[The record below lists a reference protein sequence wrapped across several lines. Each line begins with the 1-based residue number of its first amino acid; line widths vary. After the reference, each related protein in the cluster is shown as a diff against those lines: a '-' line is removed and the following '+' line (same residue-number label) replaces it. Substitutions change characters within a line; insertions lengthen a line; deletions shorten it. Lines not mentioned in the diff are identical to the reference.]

1 MRARVASIVTSPE
14 RSLGASIKL
23 PNFRGAINICCD
35 HSEATR
41 ASFRSGAFACILF
54 KRWQLSTDHGICQD
68 AIPSAQLP
76 LNRICNYSL
85 GSYLKHQLRIV
96 LSCFTPSILYS
107 VKPWLDPTV
116 STESVELWNSAGS
129 TAASKLAW
137 GDSLNLHLGVFDQ
150 TSTDRLLCFIVV
162 LEFVCSCLVCS
173 RLVCLCKYRPHGPND
188 SLNAFVLLAFSK
200 LLLFSSCISA

>member
-1 MRARVASIVTSPE
+1 MAT
-14 RSLGASIKL
+14 
-23 PNFRGAINICCD
+23 INRPWD
-35 HSEATR
+35 LSGRHSF
-41 ASFRSGAFACILF
+41 S
-54 KRWQLSTDHGICQD
+54 
-68 AIPSAQLP
+68 
-76 LNRICNYSL
+76 CNYSL

-107 VKPWLDPTV
+107 IKPWQQNAWPVAYVPLLDQTVDPTV

-200 LLLFSSCISA
+200 LLLFSSCISAWGNSLCAVCFLEVYFCFIMYLPEVSTAHPYVQNNSYVKSIPKW